1 MEGKEL
7 TMGSLFSGSG
17 GFELASLI
25 AGIRP
30 VWASEVEPYP
40 IRVTT
45 RRMPWLRHLGDIH
58 DIRGGEIEPVDI
70 ITGGSPCQDVSI
82 AGKRTGL
89 DGARSGLFFEM
100 IRVIREMR
108 EKTDGRYPRYIIWE
122 NVPGAFSSSGG
133 EDFRTVIEE
142 FCRIRYPEVSVPKA
156 EKWHGAGLIL
166 EDGFSLAW
174 RVLDAQYWG
183 VPQRRRRI
191 YLVVDLDGGRAGK
204 ILLESESLPG
214 NPEAGRYFLSPRACR
229 GILRRATERGKKL
242 PELLETALM
251 EQAASA

>member
-58 DIRGGEIEPVDI
+58 DIRGGEVEPVDI

-89 DGARSGLFFEM
+89 EGARSGLFFEM

-166 EDGFSLAW
+166 EDGFSLSRGEFSMPSTGESPREGGAST
-174 RVLDAQYWG
+174 LSSILMEG
-183 VPQRRRRI
+183 VP
-191 YLVVDLDGGRAGK
+191 
-204 ILLESESLPG
+204 E
-214 NPEAGRYFLSPRACR
+214 RYFLSPRACR
-229 GILRRATERGKKL
+229 GILRRAAERGKKL